1 MARAAK
7 KVKVVA
13 PAVTVSQDEI
23 AAINAKGLEVD
34 ALAKKLTALKKDLEE
49 AEGALLAKIKDG
61 ATVEAGKF
69 IAAIDKAPGRCN
81 PKWKDE
87 AILLA
92 VQSGQAPGIYE
103 EFVKTKYPPKLI
115 ESLVITKIE

>member
-7 KVKVVA
+7 KVKAA
-13 PAVTVSQDEI
+13 PVVTVSQDEI

-49 AEGALLAKIKDG
+49 AEGNLLAKLQNG
-61 ATVEAGKF
+61 AHVEAGKF

-92 VQSGQAPGIYE
+92 VQNGQSPGLYE
-103 EFVKTKYPPKLI
+103 ETVKAKYPPKLI
-115 ESLVITKIE
+115 ESLIITKIE